1 MKYIIY
7 ILGISVITL
16 SCAKDKLFGDKALL
30 IGTWEWTQTHH
41 IYDICEGFTS
51 SEILTPETEGIS
63 FSMEFFENG
72 IVKFYQNNKLLSKE
86 RIVFS
91 TFSKDCGVDYEDYLL
106 FNIRLNNGTE
116 QSDDFRGCVCETE
129 IFVLR
134 GFPFDV
140 YEKDCETY
148 RSYFIKQ

>member
-63 FSMEFFENG
+63 FSMEFLKTG
-72 IVKFYQNNKLLSKE
+72 L
-86 RIVFS
+86 
-91 TFSKDCGVDYEDYLL
+91 
-106 FNIRLNNGTE
+106 
-116 QSDDFRGCVCETE
+116 
-129 IFVLR
+129 
-134 GFPFDV
+134 
-140 YEKDCETY
+140 
-148 RSYFIKQ
+148 